1 MNSYMV
7 LIFFSQNVFVNKVN
21 KSKTTADSVRH
32 KLRMFTMGGTVARLS
47 EFFQT
52 TGATDL

>member
-21 KSKTTADSVRH
+21 KSKTTANSVRH